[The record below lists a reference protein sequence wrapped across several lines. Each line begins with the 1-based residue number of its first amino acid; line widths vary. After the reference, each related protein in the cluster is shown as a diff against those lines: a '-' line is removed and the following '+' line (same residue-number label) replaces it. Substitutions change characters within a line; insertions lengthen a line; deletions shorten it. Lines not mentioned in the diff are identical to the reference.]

1 MISIQ
6 LSEMNGSLKVNIV
19 AITELNYVVDSYYLQ
34 MDIKKM
40 SYNQIE
46 KGFSKSLKL
55 KSIIQ

>member
-19 AITELNYVVDSYYLQ
+19 AITELNYVVDGYYLQ